1 MPVSG
6 FSPTFVSRNQI
17 LTNMSKQNNFKV
29 LAILRAST
37 VRQEI
42 ESQKAELTTFLIG
55 KGFKENE
62 IDYIEAQG
70 ASARK
75 ANQQYLDFLAEI
87 KHRIE
92 TNPNIRT
99 VGLWHLNRLG
109 RIKMYL
115 SQMENYF
122 VTNGIQMWVKNGF
135 DMPLLGADGKET
147 IGASIAFSVYSA
159 MVENETAELFEKT
172 RRGKERNKAEGKYN
186 GGKIKL
192 GYALNAD
199 KRFDIVPDKADV
211 IRQIFDLFVN
221 EDWSTNKIYHHF
233 ADLGIFKPA
242 TRIQCGS
249 KAIIRILK
257 DPAYI
262 GEGLYPT
269 IVSAEMQQKALDK
282 IALFPKRHTPSNIYF
297 CKSILKDTKTGTTFT
312 ARRATIVYQIRY
324 VGHIVCLNINALDYI
339 TWFEAFNLFQTSQN
353 KQRKVNVKE
362 YAKRIE
368 ENEVKIENKRAQIDE
383 LREQI
388 DRAIAMNI
396 ERPKHFPTERMNAV
410 VDRCDREIDQIEV
423 EIAQINTDNARMKQY
438 LNNESKLTKA
448 VSNLTDD
455 YTDQMKKEIIDSVIE
470 RIEVTKVEQGKYLIQ
485 FINKVGIIDNSVY
498 EYRFEGHK
506 IYVVKILENG
516 QRLDFSE
523 AVRDPKNKRFQRER
537 YANK

>member
-1 MPVSG
+1 
-6 FSPTFVSRNQI
+6 
-17 LTNMSKQNNFKV
+17 MSKQNNFKV

-211 IRQIFDLFVN
+211 IRAIFDLFVN
-221 EDWSTNKIYHHF
+221 EGWSTNRIYHHF

-262 GEGLYPT
+262 GEGLYPA
-269 IVSAEMQQKALDK
+269 IVSADIQQKALDK
-282 IALFPKRHTPSNIYF
+282 IALFPKRHTPDNIYF
-297 CKSILKDTKTGTTFT
+297 CRSILKDTQTGTTFT
-312 ARRATIVYQIRY
+312 AVRATLTYHIRY
-324 VGHIVCLNINALDYI
+324 VDHCIGLNINALDYM

-353 KQRKVNVKE
+353 KQRKVNIAE
-362 YAKRIE
+362 YTKRIA
-368 ENEVKIENKRAQIDE
+368 ENEVKIENKRIQIDE

-388 DRAIAMNI
+388 DRAIQMNI
-396 ERPKHFPTERMNAV
+396 ERPKHFPTERLNAV
-410 VDRCDREIDQIEV
+410 VDRCDREIDKLGV
-423 EIAQINTDNARMKQY
+423 EIAQIDTDNARMRQY
-438 LNNESKLTKA
+438 LNGETKMTKVA
-448 VSNLTDD
+448 SNLNDE
-455 YTDQMKKEIIDSVIE
+455 YTDEMKKEIIDSVID
-470 RIEVTKVEQGKYLIQ
+470 RIEVTKVKHGHYIIKYV
-485 FINKVGIIDNSVY
+485 NKVGQLDDFHYIY
-498 EYRFEGHK
+498 KFEGHK
-506 IYVVKILENG
+506 IYVWRVLDNG
-516 QRLDFSE
+516 QTIDFSD
-523 AVRDPKNKRFQRER
+523 AVRDPRNKRFDRKR